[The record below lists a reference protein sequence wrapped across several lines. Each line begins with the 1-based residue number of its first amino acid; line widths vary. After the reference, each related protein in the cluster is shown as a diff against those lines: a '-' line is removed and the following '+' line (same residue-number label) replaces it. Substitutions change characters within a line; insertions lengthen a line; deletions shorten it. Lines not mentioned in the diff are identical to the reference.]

1 MQIDMYAGGEAVMF
15 TQGKV
20 VEGTWERKDKDS
32 PTIFRDNDGNEFKM
46 TPGVTAIELI
56 DTTVEF
62 DY

>member
-1 MQIDMYAGGEAVMF
+1 MF

-20 VEGTWERKDKDS
+20 VEGTWEREDKDS
-32 PTIFRDNDGNEFKM
+32 PTIFRDKDGNEFKM